1 MNIDVDVLKKM
12 LKETYLEVGKMDLE
26 TKSIKDTQSLT
37 ASKFRQVMLQKIDS
51 INNEPTN

>member
-12 LKETYLEVGKMDLE
+12 LKETYLDVGKMDLE

-37 ASKFRQVMLQKIDS
+37 ASQFRIMMLEKIDS
-51 INNEPTN
+51 MKWGI